1 MESNLAKL
9 IDTLLKLFNAKNST
23 VLKKMEKFRSQSIP
37 IGMRMKYNT
46 RICKVLNNHIAT
58 MWETK
63 YFSRLHILFL
73 HGGAYVREASPLHW
87 RFMSEFIEKL
97 KCKLTFIDYPLA
109 PKSNYKETREM
120 LQKSYDKLL
129 RMYPNDKFILMGD
142 SAGGGLAL
150 AFLQKLKNE
159 NGRMPDKTVL
169 FSPWLDISMSNPQ
182 IKAVERLDLLLS
194 LEDLIEEGE
203 SYADGD
209 DISLPFLSPIYGTLD
224 GLGDVAV
231 FYGTYE
237 VLLPDCL
244 LLKEKARI
252 SFDSRFVFFE
262 FPGMQHDFILF
273 PIPEAE
279 KAIKEACEFILA

>member
-9 IDTLLKLFNAKNST
+9 IDTLLKFFNAKNSK
-23 VLKKMEKFRSQSIP
+23 VFKKMEKFRSQTIP
-37 IGMRMKYNT
+37 ISMHMKYNT
-46 RICKVLNNHIAT
+46 KICKVMNKPVAT
-58 MWETK
+58 MWKTK
-63 YFSRLHILFL
+63 QFGRLHIIFL

-97 KCKLTFIDYPLA
+97 NCKLTFIDYPLA
-109 PKSNYKETREM
+109 PKSNYKEVRTM
-120 LQKSYDKLL
+120 LQKSYDKLTG
-129 RMYPNDKFILMGD
+129 MYPKDRFILMGD

-159 NGRMPDKTVL
+159 NGRMPEKTVL
-169 FSPWLDISMSNPQ
+169 FSPWLDISMRNSQ
-182 IKAVERLDLLLS
+182 INAVEKLDLLLS
-194 LEDLIEEGE
+194 LEELIKAGE

-209 DISLPFLSPIYGTLD
+209 DMSLPFLSPIYGDLD

-244 LLKEKARI
+244 LLKEKVKTT
-252 SFDSRFVFFE
+252 DSRFVFFE
-262 FPGMQHDFILF
+262 FPGMQHDFILL
-273 PIPEAE
+273 PIHEAG
-279 KAIKEACEFILA
+279 KAIKEACEFILG